1 MSCASTPRL
10 IACLLLCCVT
20 VGAGAC
26 SHLFDNNVF
35 PLDDREILSVKTGD
49 FYLELVRLGFAP
61 EISAATGDSIDIDCD
76 ELREALRD
84 SELSGEEQ
92 LTLLDTYRTL
102 RITMRDIREKIETP
116 SRLIGDWWPAGVE
129 RAVPDGLPAQFAHYL
144 AGALAYDEGDFDAA
158 RAAWKRLLEL
168 APAQRRQRT
177 VWAAYMIGRTYVGGD
192 VEGDAES
199 SVHWMQ
205 QTGRLAREGF
215 ADRLDLARAAR
226 GWEAQ
231 SLLRSGDY
239 EASIA
244 LYFELGDDRSLAD
257 AAQVALHAGPIVLQ
271 RLAHDRLARGVLT
284 ACVVARGGPWRP
296 QIKEPVLDQWLDAL
310 EKASITDMDLADR
323 VAWAAYEHG
332 RVDTARRWLERAR
345 GDSHWALWLRSKFL
359 MRDGELEAAAEILV
373 KLLDA
378 WPINDEWQSHWE
390 APVYPADHLVGELS
404 MLTLQRGRYVEAMDL
419 LLRAGFLDEAAHI
432 AERVLRVEE
441 LRDYVDRNWDTSTP
455 HVPPRKR
462 ATHSERGVS
471 ADLLRQSI
479 RHLLARRLTRLQR
492 YTDAR
497 AYFPDF
503 WQTRLDEMTR
513 ALEQSRDVTLPKDDR
528 GEALCRAARIARYDG
543 MELMGTQLGPDFFTH
558 GGNYGYWPDDDKHLP
573 PRALPDHG
581 NSLTGPH
588 PAERARILASRI
600 APEKRFHYRYV
611 AADWAWQAAV
621 MLPDE
626 SDVKAHILC
635 EAGHWLANREPEQA
649 DKFYKALV
657 NDCGTTKLGRQA
669 RSLRWFPSL

>member
-1 MSCASTPRL
+1 MCNAKRRSL
-10 IACLLLCCVT
+10 IACLLMCCLSVS
-20 VGAGAC
+20 AAAC
-26 SHLFDNNVF
+26 SHFFDNNVF

-61 EISAATGDSIDIDCD
+61 EKSGPTADSVEIDCE

-92 LTLLDTYRTL
+92 LALLDTYRTL
-102 RITMRDIREKIETP
+102 RITMREVREKIETP
-116 SRLIGDWWPAGVE
+116 SRLIRDWWPAGVE
-129 RAVPDGLPAQFAHYL
+129 RAVPEGLPPQFGYYL

-158 RAAWKRLLEL
+158 RACWRRVLAL
-168 APAQRRQRT
+168 APEQRRQRT
-177 VWAAYMIGRTYVGGD
+177 VWAAYMMGRSYVGGD
-192 VEGDAES
+192 VEGDGDAS
-199 SVHWMQ
+199 IRWMRR
-205 QTGRLAREGF
+205 TRELATAGF

-231 SLLRSGDY
+231 ALLRSGAF

-244 LYFELGDDRSLAD
+244 LYFQIGDELSLAD
-257 AAQVALHAGPIVLQ
+257 AAQAALHAGPGVLN
-271 RLAHDRLARGVLT
+271 RLARDRLARGVLT

-296 QIKEPVLDQWLDAL
+296 QITEPILDQWLGAL
-310 EKASITDMDLADR
+310 EKAGITDMDLADR

-332 RVDTARRWLERAR
+332 RVDSARRWLERAR

-359 MRDGELEAAAEILV
+359 MRDGQLEAAAEILV
-373 KLLDA
+373 KLVDA
-378 WPINDEWQSHWE
+378 WPVNDEWNGHWE

-432 AERVLRVEE
+432 AERVLSVEE
-441 LRDYVDRNWDTSTP
+441 LRDYVDRNWSQSTP
-455 HVPPRKR
+455 HVPSRKR
-462 ATHSERGVS
+462 ALHSARGIT
-471 ADLLRQSI
+471 ADSLRESI
-479 RHLLARRLTRLQR
+479 RYLLARRLTRLQR
-492 YTDAR
+492 YADAR
-497 AYFPDF
+497 SYFPAS
-503 WQTRLDEMTR
+503 WQSKLDQMVQ
-513 ALEQSRDVTLPKDDR
+513 ALEESRDVTLSRDDR
-528 GEALCRAARIARYDG
+528 GEALWRAARIARYDG
-543 MELMGTQLGPDFFTH
+543 MELMGTHLGPDFYAS
-558 GGNYGYWPDDDKHLP
+558 GGNYGNWPYPERLP
-573 PRALPDHG
+573 PRAQADRE

-588 PAERARILASRI
+588 EAERVRILASRI

-626 SDVKAHILC
+626 SDLKARVLC
-635 EAGHWLANREPEQA
+635 EAGQWLANREPEQA

-657 NDCGTTKLGRQA
+657 NDCGTTRLGRKA